1 MAGSTVENKS
11 GKIFSY
17 YDADSGV
24 ITEDGSGTKFD
35 FYQEG
40 AQVELPAPGGGV
52 IYLKV
57 TTPTGKI
64 ILKDFKTK
72 V

>member
-1 MAGSTVENKS
+1 MGSTIENKT
-11 GKIFSY
+11 GKIVSY
-17 YDADSGV
+17 YDGDSGV
-24 ITEDGSGTKFD
+24 ISEDNSGTKFD

-40 AQVELPAPGGGV
+40 AQVELPNPGDGV

-64 ILKDFKTK
+64 IVRDLKSKL
-72 V
+72 